1 MASFVVHNIAG
12 EKFLRLL
19 EESGINLSPEQKD
32 KFLLGNLIVDSS
44 KIKKVIPEGVSA
56 EELKKIKKYYRNLI
70 QDEKIATHFRDN
82 NDLELCIQKPD
93 LSKFINKYGN
103 LFKEDISVLG
113 YFFHLFTDKL
123 FFEDL
128 FKATFSCLDK
138 DGRETN
144 YAKEVTSMYVKK
156 NGRIYS
162 QIEFWNGD
170 NKESIYHDYTVMN
183 KILLEY
189 YGCIFDK
196 NRLLDSS
203 KSFINPG
210 IEEVDYSNITSVL
223 NKTESFIKE
232 SYATEDNTLYVF
244 DYDMVKNFISVVAH
258 NFFNTYYDLIKLAI
272 SNGRLL

>member
-12 EKFLRLL
+12 EKFLQLL
-19 EESGINLSPEQKD
+19 EESSINLSPEQKD

-103 LFKEDISVLG
+103 LFMEDISVLG

-138 DGRETN
+138 DNKETN

-156 NGRIYS
+156 NGKIYNPM
-162 QIEFWNGD
+162 EFWNGD

-189 YGCIFDK
+189 YGCVFDK
-196 NRLLDSS
+196 TRLLDSS
-203 KSFINPG
+203 KSFQNPG
-210 IEEVDYSNITSVL
+210 IEEVDYNNVGSVI
-223 NKTESFIKE
+223 NKTNAFINE

-244 DYDMVKNFISVVAH
+244 DYEMVKNFISVVVH
-258 NFFNTYYDLIKLAI
+258 NFFNTYYDLIKISI
-272 SNGRLL
+272 SNGRSL

>member
-12 EKFLRLL
+12 EKFLQLL
-19 EESGINLSPEQKD
+19 EESSINLSPEQKD

-70 QDEKIATHFRDN
+70 QDEKIATHFRDS
-82 NDLELCIQKPD
+82 NDLKLCIQKPD

-103 LFKEDISVLG
+103 LFTEDISVLG

-128 FKATFSCLDK
+128 FKATFSCLDRE
-138 DGRETN
+138 GNETN

-156 NGRIYS
+156 NGKVYS

-196 NRLLDSS
+196 TRLLDSS

-210 IEEVDYSNITSVL
+210 IEEVDYSNIISIL

>member
-1 MASFVVHNIAG
+1 M
-12 EKFLRLL
+12 
-19 EESGINLSPEQKD
+19 
-32 KFLLGNLIVDSS
+32 
-44 KIKKVIPEGVSA
+44 
-56 EELKKIKKYYRNLI
+56 
-70 QDEKIATHFRDN
+70 
-82 NDLELCIQKPD
+82 
-93 LSKFINKYGN
+93 
-103 LFKEDISVLG
+103 G

-144 YAKEVTSMYVKK
+144 YAKDVTSTYVKK

-232 SYATEDNTLYVF
+232 SYVEEDNTLYVF

-272 SNGRLL
+272 SDGRLL